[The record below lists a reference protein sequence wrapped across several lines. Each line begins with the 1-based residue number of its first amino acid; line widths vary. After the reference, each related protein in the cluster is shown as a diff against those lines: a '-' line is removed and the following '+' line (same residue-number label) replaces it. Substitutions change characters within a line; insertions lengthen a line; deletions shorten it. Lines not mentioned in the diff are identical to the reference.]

1 MWNRH
6 KTYQRQSMGLVFFIF
21 LLVLVCM
28 FVRLGYLMIGK
39 ADYYGVQA
47 KELHERE
54 RKIKAERGKILDRNG
69 NLLAGNRSVSTISV
83 IHSQI
88 KEPEKV
94 ISLLSKE
101 LDLDEEMVRKKV
113 EKVSS
118 REKVKSNVDKE
129 TSDRIRN
136 CKLAGVTVDED
147 YKREYQYDSL
157 ASKVL
162 GFTGSDNQG
171 IIGLEVSYEKYLKG
185 TDGSILTMTTAYG
198 TEIENGAEDRIEPV
212 SGWTL
217 NTSLDL
223 TIMEYT
229 DQVANILLKK
239 KQAKSVDII
248 VMNPQNGEI
257 YAMACAPEFNL
268 NDPYKLSGDM
278 SQMTAK
284 EKSDKRNAM
293 WRNPCVSDTYEP
305 GSTFK
310 ILTTAAALEK
320 GVVKMTDRFHCPGYK
335 VVEDRRIRC
344 HKKGGHGSE
353 TFLEGIMNSC
363 NPVFIEVGA
372 RVGVSDFFQK
382 MSDFG
387 LTKRSGID
395 VPGEASTII
404 HKEENVGAVEL
415 ATMSFGQSFQV
426 SPIRLISLAATMING
441 GKSITPHFGVSA
453 LSADGNQMKHFEYEE
468 GERVVSKENS
478 DLIREALGK
487 VVSEGTGGKA
497 GVEGYTVGAKT
508 GTSEKLP
515 RGNGKYIASTIG
527 FAPVENPQV
536 IALVRI
542 DEPQGL
548 YYGGTVAAP
557 GISTLFE
564 NILPYLCG
572 KDSGE

>member
-1 MWNRH
+1 MGNRH
-6 KTYQRQSMGLVFFIF
+6 RTYQRQSMGLVFFLF
-21 LLVLVCM
+21 VLVLLTLLG
-28 FVRLGYLMIGK
+28 RLFYLMIGK

-54 RKIKAERGKILDRNG
+54 RKIKAERGEIKDCHG
-69 NLLAGNRSVSTISV
+69 NVLAANRSVSTISV
-83 IHSQI
+83 IHSQM
-88 KEPEKV
+88 KEPERV
-94 ISLLSKE
+94 ITLLSKE
-101 LDLDEEMVRKKV
+101 LMLDEKEVRKKV
-113 EKVSS
+113 EKVSL
-118 REKVKSNVDKE
+118 REKIKSNVDKE

-136 CKLAGVTVDED
+136 YKLAGVTVDED
-147 YKREYQYDSL
+147 YKREYRYDSL

-162 GFTGSDNQG
+162 GFTGGDNQG

-185 TDGSILTMTTAYG
+185 LDGSILTMTTAYG

-212 SGWTL
+212 AGWTL

-223 TIMEYT
+223 PVMEYT
-229 DQVANILLKK
+229 DQLANYLLKK

-257 YAMACAPEFNL
+257 YAMASAPEFNL
-268 NDPYKLSGDM
+268 NDPYRISGDLSKM
-278 SQMTAK
+278 SAK
-284 EKSDKRNAM
+284 EKSEKRNAM

-335 VVEDRRIRC
+335 IVEDRRIRC

-353 TFLEGIMNSC
+353 TFLDGIMNSC

-372 RVGVSDFFQK
+372 RVGVSDFFRK

-387 LTKRSGID
+387 LMNRTGID

-404 HKEENVGAVEL
+404 HKEKNVGAVEL
-415 ATMSFGQSFQV
+415 ATMSFGQSFQL
-426 SPIRLISLAATMING
+426 SPIRLVSLAGSMING
-441 GKSITPHFGVSA
+441 GYSITPHFGVSA
-453 LSADGNQMKHFEYEE
+453 VSADGSLMKHFSY
-468 GERVVSKENS
+468 GKKERVVSKETS
-478 DLIREALGK
+478 DLIRMALGK
-487 VVSEGTGGKA
+487 VVSEGTGHKA
-497 GVEGYTVGAKT
+497 SVRGFSVGAKT

-527 FAPVENPQV
+527 FAPVENPKV

-557 GISTLFE
+557 AIAALFE
-564 NILPYLCG
+564 NILPYLC
-572 KDSGE
+572 KN

>member
-1 MWNRH
+1 MENRH
-6 KTYQRQSMGLVFFIF
+6 RTYQRQSMGLVFFLF
-21 LLVLVCM
+21 VLVLLTLLG
-28 FVRLGYLMIGK
+28 RLFYLMIGK

-54 RKIKAERGKILDRNG
+54 RKIKAERGEIKDCHG
-69 NLLAGNRSVSTISV
+69 NVLAANRSVSTISV
-83 IHSQI
+83 IHSQM
-88 KEPEKV
+88 KEPERV
-94 ISLLSKE
+94 ITLLSKE
-101 LDLDEEMVRKKV
+101 LMLDEKEVRKKV
-113 EKVSS
+113 EKVSL
-118 REKVKSNVDKE
+118 REKIKSNVDKE

-136 CKLAGVTVDED
+136 YKLAGVTVDED
-147 YKREYQYDSL
+147 YKREYRYDSL

-162 GFTGSDNQG
+162 GFTGGDNQG

-185 TDGSILTMTTAYG
+185 LDGSILTMTTAYG

-212 SGWTL
+212 AGWTL

-223 TIMEYT
+223 PVMEYT
-229 DQVANILLKK
+229 DQLANYLLKK

-257 YAMACAPEFNL
+257 YAMASAPEFNL
-268 NDPYKLSGDM
+268 NDPYRIPGDLNKM
-278 SQMTAK
+278 SAK
-284 EKSDKRNAM
+284 EKSEKRNVM

-335 VVEDRRIRC
+335 IVEDRPIRC

-353 TFLEGIMNSC
+353 TFLDGIMNSC

-372 RVGVSDFFQK
+372 RVGVSDFFRK

-387 LTKRSGID
+387 LMNRTGID

-404 HKEENVGAVEL
+404 HKEKNVGAVEL
-415 ATMSFGQSFQV
+415 ATMSFGQSFQL
-426 SPIRLISLAATMING
+426 SPIRLVSIAGSMING
-441 GKSITPHFGVSA
+441 GYSITPHFGVSA
-453 LSADGNQMKHFEYEE
+453 VSADGSLMKHFSYEKK
-468 GERVVSKENS
+468 ERVVSKETS
-478 DLIREALGK
+478 DLIRMALGK
-487 VVSEGTGGKA
+487 VVSEGTGHKA
-497 GVEGYTVGAKT
+497 SVKGFSVGAKT

-527 FAPVENPQV
+527 FAPVENPKV

-557 GISTLFE
+557 AIAALFE
-564 NILPYLCG
+564 NILPYLC
-572 KDSGE
+572 KN

>member
-1 MWNRH
+1 MENRH
-6 KTYQRQSMGLVFFIF
+6 RTYQRQSMGLVFFLF
-21 LLVLVCM
+21 VLVLLTLLG
-28 FVRLGYLMIGK
+28 RLFYLMIGK

-54 RKIKAERGKILDRNG
+54 RKIKAERGEIKDCHG
-69 NLLAGNRSVSTISV
+69 NVLAANRSVSTISV
-83 IHSQI
+83 IHSQM
-88 KEPEKV
+88 KEPERV
-94 ISLLSKE
+94 ITLLSKE
-101 LDLDEEMVRKKV
+101 LMLDEKEVRKKV
-113 EKVSS
+113 EKVSL
-118 REKVKSNVDKE
+118 REKIKSNVDKE

-136 CKLAGVTVDED
+136 YKLAGVTVDED
-147 YKREYQYDSL
+147 YKREYRYDSL

-162 GFTGSDNQG
+162 GFTGGDNQG

-185 TDGSILTMTTAYG
+185 LDGSILTMTTAYG

-212 SGWTL
+212 AGWTL

-223 TIMEYT
+223 PVMEYT
-229 DQVANILLKK
+229 DQLANYLLKK

-257 YAMACAPEFNL
+257 YAMASAPEFNL
-268 NDPYKLSGDM
+268 NDPYRIPGDLNKM
-278 SQMTAK
+278 SAK
-284 EKSDKRNAM
+284 EKSEKRNVM

-335 VVEDRRIRC
+335 IVEDRRIRC

-353 TFLEGIMNSC
+353 TFLDGIMNSC

-372 RVGVSDFFQK
+372 RVGVSDFFRK

-387 LTKRSGID
+387 LMNRTGID

-404 HKEENVGAVEL
+404 HKEKNVGAVEL
-415 ATMSFGQSFQV
+415 ATMSFGQSFQL
-426 SPIRLISLAATMING
+426 SPIRLVSIVGSMING
-441 GKSITPHFGVSA
+441 GYSITPHFGVSA
-453 LSADGNQMKHFEYEE
+453 VSADGSLMKHFSYEKK
-468 GERVVSKENS
+468 ERVVSKETS
-478 DLIREALGK
+478 DLIRMALGK
-487 VVSEGTGGKA
+487 VVSEGTGHKA
-497 GVEGYTVGAKT
+497 SVKGFSVGAKT

-527 FAPVENPQV
+527 FAPVENPKV

-557 GISTLFE
+557 AIAALFE
-564 NILPYLCG
+564 NILPYLC
-572 KDSGE
+572 KN

>member
-1 MWNRH
+1 MLNRH
-6 KTYQRQSMGLVFFIF
+6 RTYQRQSMGLVFFAF
-21 LLVLVCM
+21 FLVLTLM
-28 FVRLGYLMIGK
+28 YVRLGYLMIWR

-54 RKIKAERGKILDRNG
+54 RRIKAERGKILDRNG
-69 NLLAGNRSVSTISV
+69 ILLAGNRSVSTISV
-83 IHSQI
+83 IHSQV

-94 ISLLSKE
+94 ITILCKE
-101 LDLDEEMVRKKV
+101 LGLEEKEVRKKV

-118 REKVKSNVDKE
+118 REKIKSNVDKE

-136 CKLAGVTVDED
+136 YKMAGVTVDED
-147 YKREYQYDSL
+147 YKREYQYDCL

-171 IIGLEVSYEKYLKG
+171 IIGLEVTYEKFLKG
-185 TDGSILTMTTAYG
+185 LDGSILTMTTANG
-198 TEIENGAEDRIEPV
+198 TEIENGAESRVEPIG
-212 SGWTL
+212 GWTL

-229 DQVANILLKK
+229 DQVANTLLKK

-268 NDPYKLSGDM
+268 NDPYKLEGDVSGL
-278 SQMTAK
+278 TAK
-284 EKSDKRNAM
+284 QKTDMRNAI

-320 GVVKMTDRFHCPGYK
+320 GVVKMSDRFHCPGYK
-335 VVEDRRIRC
+335 MVEDRRIRC
-344 HKKGGHGSE
+344 HKTTGHGSE
-353 TFLEGIMNSC
+353 SFLEGIMNSC

-372 RVGVSDFFQK
+372 RVGVADFYK
-382 MSDFG
+382 EMKSFG
-387 LTKRSGID
+387 LMNRTGID
-395 VPGEASTII
+395 VPGEAGTII
-404 HKEENVGAVEL
+404 HKQSNVKAVEL
-415 ATMSFGQSFQV
+415 ATMSFGQSFQI
-426 SPIRLISLAATMING
+426 SPIRLLTCASTMING

-453 LSADGNQMKHFEYEE
+453 VSADGTQMKRFAYEE
-468 GERVVSKENS
+468 GERIVSKETS

-487 VVSEGTGGKA
+487 VVSEGTGKNA
-497 GVEGYTVGAKT
+497 GVAGYAVGAKT
-508 GTSEKLP
+508 GTSQKLP

-557 GISTLFE
+557 GIATLFG
-564 NILPYLCG
+564 NILPYLC
-572 KDSGE
+572 DAE

>member
-372 RVGVSDFFQK
+372 RVGVSDFFQR

-387 LTKRSGID
+387 LMKRSGID

-497 GVEGYTVGAKT
+497 GVDGYTVGAKT

>member
-1 MWNRH
+1 MENRH
-6 KTYQRQSMGLVFFIF
+6 RTYQRQSMGLVFFLF
-21 LLVLVCM
+21 VLVLLTLLG
-28 FVRLGYLMIGK
+28 RLFYLMIGK

-54 RKIKAERGKILDRNG
+54 RKIKAERGEIKDCHG
-69 NLLAGNRSVSTISV
+69 NVLAANRSVSTISV
-83 IHSQI
+83 IHSQM
-88 KEPEKV
+88 KEPERV
-94 ISLLSKE
+94 ITLLSKE
-101 LDLDEEMVRKKV
+101 LMLDEKEVRKKV
-113 EKVSS
+113 DKVSL
-118 REKVKSNVDKE
+118 REKIKSNVDKE

-136 CKLAGVTVDED
+136 YKLAGVTVDED
-147 YKREYQYDSL
+147 YKREYRYDSL

-162 GFTGSDNQG
+162 GFTGGDNQG

-185 TDGSILTMTTAYG
+185 LDGSILTMTTAYG

-212 SGWTL
+212 AGWTL

-223 TIMEYT
+223 PVMEYT
-229 DQVANILLKK
+229 DQLANYLLKK

-257 YAMACAPEFNL
+257 YAMASAPEFNL
-268 NDPYKLSGDM
+268 NDPYRIPGDLNKM
-278 SQMTAK
+278 SAK
-284 EKSDKRNAM
+284 EKSEKRNAM

-335 VVEDRRIRC
+335 IVEDRRIRC

-353 TFLEGIMNSC
+353 TFLDGIMNSC

-372 RVGVSDFFQK
+372 RVGVSDFFRK

-387 LTKRSGID
+387 LMNRTGID

-404 HKEENVGAVEL
+404 HKEKNVGAVEL
-415 ATMSFGQSFQV
+415 ATMSFGQSFQL
-426 SPIRLISLAATMING
+426 SPIRLVSIAGSMING
-441 GKSITPHFGVSA
+441 GYSITPHFGVSA
-453 LSADGNQMKHFEYEE
+453 VSADGSLMKHFSY
-468 GERVVSKENS
+468 GKKERVVSKETS
-478 DLIREALGK
+478 DLIRMALGK
-487 VVSEGTGGKA
+487 VVSEGTGHKA
-497 GVEGYTVGAKT
+497 SVKGFSVGAKT

-527 FAPVENPQV
+527 FAPVENPKV

-557 GISTLFE
+557 AIAALFE
-564 NILPYLCG
+564 NILPYLC
-572 KDSGE
+572 KN

>member
-1 MWNRH
+1 MENRH
-6 KTYQRQSMGLVFFIF
+6 RTYQCQSMGLVFFLF
-21 LLVLVCM
+21 VLVLLTLLG
-28 FVRLGYLMIGK
+28 RLFYLMIGK

-54 RKIKAERGKILDRNG
+54 RKIKAERGEIKDCHG
-69 NLLAGNRSVSTISV
+69 NVLAANRSVSTISV
-83 IHSQI
+83 IHSQM
-88 KEPEKV
+88 KEPERV
-94 ISLLSKE
+94 ITLLSKE
-101 LDLDEEMVRKKV
+101 LMLDEKEVRKKV
-113 EKVSS
+113 EKVSL
-118 REKVKSNVDKE
+118 REKIKSNVDKE

-136 CKLAGVTVDED
+136 YKLAGVTVDED
-147 YKREYQYDSL
+147 YKREYRYDSL

-162 GFTGSDNQG
+162 GFTGGDNQG

-185 TDGSILTMTTAYG
+185 LDGSILTMTTAYG

-212 SGWTL
+212 AGWTL

-223 TIMEYT
+223 PVMEYT
-229 DQVANILLKK
+229 DQLANYLLKK

-257 YAMACAPEFNL
+257 YAMASAPEFNL
-268 NDPYKLSGDM
+268 NDPYRISGDLSKM
-278 SQMTAK
+278 SAK
-284 EKSDKRNAM
+284 EKSEKRNAM

-335 VVEDRRIRC
+335 IVEDRRIRC

-353 TFLEGIMNSC
+353 TFLDGIMNSC

-372 RVGVSDFFQK
+372 RVGVSDFFRK

-387 LTKRSGID
+387 LMNRTGID

-404 HKEENVGAVEL
+404 HKEKNVGAVEL
-415 ATMSFGQSFQV
+415 ATMSFGQSFQL
-426 SPIRLISLAATMING
+426 SPIRLVSLAGSMING
-441 GKSITPHFGVSA
+441 GYSITPHFGVSA
-453 LSADGNQMKHFEYEE
+453 VSADGSLMKHFSY
-468 GERVVSKENS
+468 GKKERVVSKETS
-478 DLIREALGK
+478 DLIRMALGK
-487 VVSEGTGGKA
+487 VVSEGTGHKA
-497 GVEGYTVGAKT
+497 SVRGFSVGAKT

-527 FAPVENPQV
+527 FAPVENPKV

-557 GISTLFE
+557 AIAALFE
-564 NILPYLCG
+564 NILPYLC
-572 KDSGE
+572 KN

>member
-1 MWNRH
+1 MENRH
-6 KTYQRQSMGLVFFIF
+6 RTYQRQSMGLVFFLF
-21 LLVLVCM
+21 VLVLLTLLG
-28 FVRLGYLMIGK
+28 RLFYLMIGK

-54 RKIKAERGKILDRNG
+54 RKIKAERGEIKDCHG
-69 NLLAGNRSVSTISV
+69 NVLAANRSVSTISV
-83 IHSQI
+83 IHSQM
-88 KEPEKV
+88 KEPERV
-94 ISLLSKE
+94 ITLLSKE
-101 LDLDEEMVRKKV
+101 LMLDEKEVRKKV
-113 EKVSS
+113 EKVSL
-118 REKVKSNVDKE
+118 REKIKSNVDKE

-136 CKLAGVTVDED
+136 YKLAGVTVDED
-147 YKREYQYDSL
+147 YKREYRYDSL

-162 GFTGSDNQG
+162 GFTGGDNQG

-185 TDGSILTMTTAYG
+185 LDGSILTMTTAYG

-212 SGWTL
+212 AGWTL

-223 TIMEYT
+223 PVMEYT
-229 DQVANILLKK
+229 DQLANYLLKK

-257 YAMACAPEFNL
+257 YAMASAPEFNL
-268 NDPYKLSGDM
+268 NDPYRIPGDLNKM
-278 SQMTAK
+278 SAK
-284 EKSDKRNAM
+284 EKSEKRNAM

-335 VVEDRRIRC
+335 IVEDRRIRC

-353 TFLEGIMNSC
+353 TFLDGIMNSC

-372 RVGVSDFFQK
+372 RVGVSDFFRK

-387 LTKRSGID
+387 LMNRTGID

-404 HKEENVGAVEL
+404 HKEKNVGAVEL
-415 ATMSFGQSFQV
+415 ATMSFGQSFQL
-426 SPIRLISLAATMING
+426 SPIRLVSIAGSMING
-441 GKSITPHFGVSA
+441 GYSITPHFGVSA
-453 LSADGNQMKHFEYEE
+453 VSADGSLMKHFSY
-468 GERVVSKENS
+468 GKKERVVSKETS
-478 DLIREALGK
+478 DLIRMALGK
-487 VVSEGTGGKA
+487 VVSEGTGHKA
-497 GVEGYTVGAKT
+497 SVKGFSVGAKT

-527 FAPVENPQV
+527 FAPVENPKV

-557 GISTLFE
+557 AIANLFE
-564 NILPYLCG
+564 NILPYLC
-572 KDSGE
+572 KN

>member
-1 MWNRH
+1 MENRH
-6 KTYQRQSMGLVFFIF
+6 RTYQRQSMGLVFFLF
-21 LLVLVCM
+21 VLVLLTLLG
-28 FVRLGYLMIGK
+28 RLFYLMIGK

-54 RKIKAERGKILDRNG
+54 RKIKAERGEIKDCHG
-69 NLLAGNRSVSTISV
+69 NVLAANRSVSTISV
-83 IHSQI
+83 IHSQM
-88 KEPEKV
+88 KEPERV
-94 ISLLSKE
+94 ITLLSKE
-101 LDLDEEMVRKKV
+101 LMLDEKEVRKKV
-113 EKVSS
+113 EKVSL
-118 REKVKSNVDKE
+118 REKIKSNVDKE

-136 CKLAGVTVDED
+136 YKLAGVTVDED
-147 YKREYQYDSL
+147 YKREYRYDSL

-162 GFTGSDNQG
+162 GFTGGDNQG

-185 TDGSILTMTTAYG
+185 LDGSILTMTTAYG

-212 SGWTL
+212 AGWTL

-223 TIMEYT
+223 PVMEYT
-229 DQVANILLKK
+229 DQLANYLLKK

-257 YAMACAPEFNL
+257 YAMASAPEFNL
-268 NDPYKLSGDM
+268 NDPYRIPGDLNKM
-278 SQMTAK
+278 SAK
-284 EKSDKRNAM
+284 EKSEKRNVM

-335 VVEDRRIRC
+335 IVEDRRIRC

-353 TFLEGIMNSC
+353 TFLDGIMNSC

-372 RVGVSDFFQK
+372 RVGVSDFFRK

-387 LTKRSGID
+387 LMNRTGID

-404 HKEENVGAVEL
+404 HKEKNVGAVEL
-415 ATMSFGQSFQV
+415 ATMSFGQSFQL
-426 SPIRLISLAATMING
+426 SPIRLVSIAGSMING
-441 GKSITPHFGVSA
+441 GYSITPHFGVSA
-453 LSADGNQMKHFEYEE
+453 VSADGSLMKHFSY
-468 GERVVSKENS
+468 GKKERVVSKETS
-478 DLIREALGK
+478 DLIRMALGK
-487 VVSEGTGGKA
+487 VVSEGTGHKA
-497 GVEGYTVGAKT
+497 SVKGFSVGAKT

-527 FAPVENPQV
+527 FAPVENPKV

-557 GISTLFE
+557 AIAALFE
-564 NILPYLCG
+564 NILPYLC
-572 KDSGE
+572 KN

>member
-6 KTYQRQSMGLVFFIF
+6 KTYQRQNMFLVFFVF
-21 LLVLVCM
+21 GLVLVLIYA
-28 FVRLGYLMIGK
+28 RLGYLMMYR
-39 ADYYGVQA
+39 ADYYGVKA

-101 LDLDEEMVRKKV
+101 LGMSEEVIRKKV

-147 YKREYQYDSL
+147 YKREYKYDSL

-162 GFTGSDNQG
+162 GFTGGDNQG
-171 IIGLEVSYEKYLKG
+171 IIGLEVTYEDYLKG
-185 TDGSILTMTTAYG
+185 QDGSILTMTTAYG
-198 TEIENGAEDRIEPV
+198 TEIENGAEERVEPIP
-212 SGWTL
+212 GWTL

-223 TIMEYT
+223 TIMEYA
-229 DQVANILLKK
+229 DQVAETLRRKK
-239 KQAKSVDII
+239 NAKSVEII
-248 VMNPQNGEI
+248 VMNPNNGEI
-257 YAMACAPEFNL
+257 YAMTSVPEFNL
-268 NDPYKLSGDM
+268 NDPYTLPEDSTGLTDKQKNEKL
-278 SQMTAK
+278 
-284 EKSDKRNAM
+284 NAM
-293 WRNPCVSDTYEP
+293 WRNGCVSDTYEP

-335 VVEDRRIRC
+335 MVEDRRIRC
-344 HKKGGHGSE
+344 HKTTGHGSE
-353 TFLEGIMNSC
+353 SFLDGIKNSC

-372 RVGVSDFFQK
+372 RVGVTSFFEEL
-382 MSDFG
+382 SAFG
-387 LTKRSGID
+387 ALKKTGID
-395 VPGEASTII
+395 VPGEAVTIM
-404 HKEENVGAVEL
+404 HKEKNVGAVEL
-415 ATMSFGQSFQV
+415 ATISFGQSFQL
-426 SPIRLISLAATMING
+426 SPIRLLTCAASIING
-441 GKSITPHFGVSA
+441 GKSITPHFGVGVK
-453 LSADGNQMKHFEYEE
+453 SADGTIMKRFSYPQ
-468 GERVVSKENS
+468 GDSVVTKETSN
-478 DLIREALGK
+478 LVREALGK
-487 VVSEGTGGKA
+487 VVSEGTGKNA
-497 GVEGYTVGAKT
+497 GVKGYTVGAKT
-508 GTSEKLP
+508 GTSQKLP

-527 FAPVENPQV
+527 FAPVEDPQV

-542 DEPQGL
+542 DEPEGL

-557 GISTLFE
+557 GISTLYT
-564 NILPYLCG
+564 NVLPYLLD
-572 KDSGE
+572 KE

>member
-1 MWNRH
+1 MENRH
-6 KTYQRQSMGLVFFIF
+6 RTYQRQSMGLVFFLF
-21 LLVLVCM
+21 VLVLLTLLG
-28 FVRLGYLMIGK
+28 RLFYLMIGK

-54 RKIKAERGKILDRNG
+54 RKIKAERGEIKDCHG
-69 NLLAGNRSVSTISV
+69 NVLAANRSVSTISV
-83 IHSQI
+83 IHSQM
-88 KEPEKV
+88 KEPERV
-94 ISLLSKE
+94 ITLLSKE
-101 LDLDEEMVRKKV
+101 LMLDEKEVQKKV
-113 EKVSS
+113 EKVSL
-118 REKVKSNVDKE
+118 REKIKSNVNKE

-136 CKLAGVTVDED
+136 YKLAGVTVDED
-147 YKREYQYDSL
+147 YKREYRYDSL

-162 GFTGSDNQG
+162 GFTGGDNQG

-185 TDGSILTMTTAYG
+185 LDGSILTMTTAYG

-212 SGWTL
+212 AGWTL

-223 TIMEYT
+223 PVMEYT
-229 DQVANILLKK
+229 DQLANYLLKK

-257 YAMACAPEFNL
+257 YAMASAPEFNL
-268 NDPYKLSGDM
+268 NDPYRIPGDLNKM
-278 SQMTAK
+278 SAK
-284 EKSDKRNAM
+284 EKSEKRNAM

-310 ILTTAAALEK
+310 ILTTAVALEK

-335 VVEDRRIRC
+335 IVEDRRIRC

-353 TFLEGIMNSC
+353 TFLDGIMNSC

-372 RVGVSDFFQK
+372 RVGVSDFFRK

-387 LTKRSGID
+387 LMNRTGID

-404 HKEENVGAVEL
+404 HKEKNVGAVEL
-415 ATMSFGQSFQV
+415 ATMSFGQSFQL
-426 SPIRLISLAATMING
+426 SPIRLVSIAGSMING
-441 GKSITPHFGVSA
+441 GYSITPHFGVSA
-453 LSADGNQMKHFEYEE
+453 VSADGSLMKHFSY
-468 GERVVSKENS
+468 GKKERVVSKETS
-478 DLIREALGK
+478 DLIRMALGK
-487 VVSEGTGGKA
+487 VVSEGTGHKA
-497 GVEGYTVGAKT
+497 SVKGFSVGAKT

-527 FAPVENPQV
+527 FAPVENPKV

-557 GISTLFE
+557 AIAALFE
-564 NILPYLCG
+564 NILPYLC
-572 KDSGE
+572 KN

>member
-1 MWNRH
+1 MENRH
-6 KTYQRQSMGLVFFIF
+6 RTYQRQSMGLVFFLF
-21 LLVLVCM
+21 VLVLLTLLG
-28 FVRLGYLMIGK
+28 RLFYLMIGK

-54 RKIKAERGKILDRNG
+54 RKIKAERGEIKDCHG
-69 NLLAGNRSVSTISV
+69 NVLAANRSVSTISV
-83 IHSQI
+83 IHSQM
-88 KEPEKV
+88 KEPERV
-94 ISLLSKE
+94 IALLSKE
-101 LDLDEEMVRKKV
+101 LMLDEKEVRKKV
-113 EKVSS
+113 EKVSL
-118 REKVKSNVDKE
+118 REKIKSNVDKE

-136 CKLAGVTVDED
+136 YKLAGVTVDED
-147 YKREYQYDSL
+147 YKREYRYDSL

-162 GFTGSDNQG
+162 GFTGGDNQG

-185 TDGSILTMTTAYG
+185 LDGSILTMTTAYG

-212 SGWTL
+212 AGWTL

-223 TIMEYT
+223 PVMEYT
-229 DQVANILLKK
+229 DQLANYLLKK

-257 YAMACAPEFNL
+257 YAMASAPEFNL
-268 NDPYKLSGDM
+268 NDPYRISGDLNKM
-278 SQMTAK
+278 PAK
-284 EKSDKRNAM
+284 GKSEKRNAM

-335 VVEDRRIRC
+335 IVEDRRIRC

-353 TFLEGIMNSC
+353 TFLDGIMNSC

-372 RVGVSDFFQK
+372 RVGVSDFFRK

-387 LTKRSGID
+387 LMNRTGID

-404 HKEENVGAVEL
+404 HKEKNVGAVEL
-415 ATMSFGQSFQV
+415 ATMSFGQSFQL
-426 SPIRLISLAATMING
+426 SPIRLVSLAGSMING
-441 GKSITPHFGVSA
+441 GYSITPHFGVSA
-453 LSADGNQMKHFEYEE
+453 VSADGSLMKHFSY
-468 GERVVSKENS
+468 GKKERVVSKETS
-478 DLIREALGK
+478 DLIRMALGK
-487 VVSEGTGGKA
+487 VVSEGTGHKA
-497 GVEGYTVGAKT
+497 SVKGFSVGAKT

-527 FAPVENPQV
+527 FAPVENPKV

-557 GISTLFE
+557 AIATLFE
-564 NILPYLCG
+564 NILPYLC
-572 KDSGE
+572 KN

>member
-1 MWNRH
+1 MENRH
-6 KTYQRQSMGLVFFIF
+6 RTYQRQSMGLVFFLF
-21 LLVLVCM
+21 VLVLLTLLG
-28 FVRLGYLMIGK
+28 RLFYLMIGK

-54 RKIKAERGKILDRNG
+54 RKIKAERGEIKDCHG
-69 NLLAGNRSVSTISV
+69 NVLAANRSVSTISV
-83 IHSQI
+83 IHSQM
-88 KEPEKV
+88 KEPERV
-94 ISLLSKE
+94 ITLLAKE
-101 LDLDEEMVRKKV
+101 LMLDEKEVRKKV
-113 EKVSS
+113 EKVSL
-118 REKVKSNVDKE
+118 REKIKSNVDKE

-136 CKLAGVTVDED
+136 YKLAGVTVDED
-147 YKREYQYDSL
+147 YKREYRYDSL

-162 GFTGSDNQG
+162 GFTGGDNQG

-185 TDGSILTMTTAYG
+185 LDGSILTMTTAYG

-212 SGWTL
+212 AGWTL

-223 TIMEYT
+223 PVMEYT
-229 DQVANILLKK
+229 DQLANYLLKK

-257 YAMACAPEFNL
+257 YAMASAPEFNL
-268 NDPYKLSGDM
+268 NDPYRIPGDLNKM
-278 SQMTAK
+278 SAK
-284 EKSDKRNAM
+284 EKSEKRNAM

-335 VVEDRRIRC
+335 IVEDRRIRC

-353 TFLEGIMNSC
+353 TFLDGIMNSC

-372 RVGVSDFFQK
+372 RVGVSDFFRK

-387 LTKRSGID
+387 LMNRTGID

-404 HKEENVGAVEL
+404 HKEKNVGAVEL
-415 ATMSFGQSFQV
+415 ATMSFGQSFQL
-426 SPIRLISLAATMING
+426 SPIRLVSIAGSMING
-441 GKSITPHFGVSA
+441 GYSITPHFGVSA
-453 LSADGNQMKHFEYEE
+453 VSADGSLMKHFSY
-468 GERVVSKENS
+468 GKKERVVSKETS
-478 DLIREALGK
+478 DLIRMALGK
-487 VVSEGTGGKA
+487 VVSEGTGHKA
-497 GVEGYTVGAKT
+497 SVKGFSVGAKT

-527 FAPVENPQV
+527 FAPVENPKV

-557 GISTLFE
+557 AIAALFE
-564 NILPYLCG
+564 NILPYLC
-572 KDSGE
+572 KN

>member
-1 MWNRH
+1 MENRH
-6 KTYQRQSMGLVFFIF
+6 RTYQRQSMGLVFFLF
-21 LLVLVCM
+21 VLVLLTLLG
-28 FVRLGYLMIGK
+28 RLFYLMIGK

-54 RKIKAERGKILDRNG
+54 RKIKAERGEIKDCHG
-69 NLLAGNRSVSTISV
+69 NVLAANRSVSTISV
-83 IHSQI
+83 IHSQM
-88 KEPEKV
+88 KEPERV
-94 ISLLSKE
+94 ITLLSKE
-101 LDLDEEMVRKKV
+101 LMLDEKEVRKKV
-113 EKVSS
+113 EKVSL
-118 REKVKSNVDKE
+118 REKIKSNVDKE

-136 CKLAGVTVDED
+136 YKLAGVTVDED
-147 YKREYQYDSL
+147 YKREYRYDSL

-162 GFTGSDNQG
+162 GFTGGDNQG

-185 TDGSILTMTTAYG
+185 LDGSILTMTTAYG

-212 SGWTL
+212 AGWTL

-223 TIMEYT
+223 PVMEYT
-229 DQVANILLKK
+229 DQLANYLLKK

-257 YAMACAPEFNL
+257 YAMASAPEFNL
-268 NDPYKLSGDM
+268 NDPYRILGDLNKM
-278 SQMTAK
+278 SAK
-284 EKSDKRNAM
+284 EKSEKRNAM

-335 VVEDRRIRC
+335 IVEDRRIRC

-353 TFLEGIMNSC
+353 TFLDGIMNSC

-372 RVGVSDFFQK
+372 RVGVSDFFRK

-387 LTKRSGID
+387 LMNRTGID

-404 HKEENVGAVEL
+404 HKEKNVGAVEL
-415 ATMSFGQSFQV
+415 ATMSFGQSFQL
-426 SPIRLISLAATMING
+426 SPIRLVSIAGSMING
-441 GKSITPHFGVSA
+441 GYSITPHFGVSA
-453 LSADGNQMKHFEYEE
+453 VSADGSLMKHFSY
-468 GERVVSKENS
+468 GKKERVVSKETS
-478 DLIREALGK
+478 DLIRMALGK
-487 VVSEGTGGKA
+487 VVSEGTGHKA
-497 GVEGYTVGAKT
+497 SVKGFSVGAKT

-527 FAPVENPQV
+527 FAPVENPKV

-557 GISTLFE
+557 AIAALFE
-564 NILPYLCG
+564 NILPYLC
-572 KDSGE
+572 KN

>member
-1 MWNRH
+1 MENRH
-6 KTYQRQSMGLVFFIF
+6 RTYQRQSMGLVFFLF
-21 LLVLVCM
+21 VLVLLTLLG
-28 FVRLGYLMIGK
+28 RLFYLMIGK

-54 RKIKAERGKILDRNG
+54 RKIKAERGEIKDCHG
-69 NLLAGNRSVSTISV
+69 NVLAANRSVSTISV
-83 IHSQI
+83 IHSQM
-88 KEPEKV
+88 KEPERV
-94 ISLLSKE
+94 ITLLSKE
-101 LDLDEEMVRKKV
+101 LMLDEKEVRKKV
-113 EKVSS
+113 EKVSL
-118 REKVKSNVDKE
+118 REKIKSNVDKE

-136 CKLAGVTVDED
+136 YKLAGVTVDED
-147 YKREYQYDSL
+147 YKREYRYDSL

-162 GFTGSDNQG
+162 GFTGGDNQG

-185 TDGSILTMTTAYG
+185 LDGSILTMTTAYG

-212 SGWTL
+212 AGWTL

-223 TIMEYT
+223 PVMEYT
-229 DQVANILLKK
+229 DQLANYLLKK

-257 YAMACAPEFNL
+257 YAMASAPEFNL
-268 NDPYKLSGDM
+268 NDPYRIPGDLSKM
-278 SQMTAK
+278 SAK
-284 EKSDKRNAM
+284 EKSEKRNAM

-335 VVEDRRIRC
+335 IVEDRRIRC

-353 TFLEGIMNSC
+353 TFLDGIMNSC

-372 RVGVSDFFQK
+372 RVGVSDFFRK

-387 LTKRSGID
+387 LMNRTGID
-395 VPGEASTII
+395 VTGEASTII
-404 HKEENVGAVEL
+404 HKEKNVGAVEL
-415 ATMSFGQSFQV
+415 ATMSFGQSFQL
-426 SPIRLISLAATMING
+426 SPIRLVSLAGSMING
-441 GKSITPHFGVSA
+441 GYSITPHFGVSA
-453 LSADGNQMKHFEYEE
+453 VSADGSHMKHFSY
-468 GERVVSKENS
+468 GKKERVVSKETS
-478 DLIREALGK
+478 DLIRMALGK
-487 VVSEGTGGKA
+487 VVSEGTGHKA
-497 GVEGYTVGAKT
+497 SVKGFSVGAKT

-527 FAPVENPQV
+527 FAPVENPKV

-557 GISTLFE
+557 AIAALFE
-564 NILPYLCG
+564 NILPYLC
-572 KDSGE
+572 KN

>member
-1 MWNRH
+1 MENRH
-6 KTYQRQSMGLVFFIF
+6 RTYQRQSMGLVFFLF
-21 LLVLVCM
+21 VLVLLTLLG
-28 FVRLGYLMIGK
+28 RLFYLMIGK

-54 RKIKAERGKILDRNG
+54 RKIKAERGEIKDCHG
-69 NLLAGNRSVSTISV
+69 NVLAANRSVSTISV
-83 IHSQI
+83 IHSQM
-88 KEPEKV
+88 KEPERV
-94 ISLLSKE
+94 ITLLSKE
-101 LDLDEEMVRKKV
+101 LMLDEKEVRKKV
-113 EKVSS
+113 EKVSL
-118 REKVKSNVDKE
+118 REKIKSNVDKE

-136 CKLAGVTVDED
+136 YKLAGVTVDED
-147 YKREYQYDSL
+147 YKREYRYDSL

-162 GFTGSDNQG
+162 GFTGGDNQG

-185 TDGSILTMTTAYG
+185 LDGSILTMTTAYG

-212 SGWTL
+212 AGWTL

-223 TIMEYT
+223 PVMEYT
-229 DQVANILLKK
+229 DQLANYLLKK

-257 YAMACAPEFNL
+257 YAMASAPEFNL
-268 NDPYKLSGDM
+268 NDPYRISGDLNKM
-278 SQMTAK
+278 SAK
-284 EKSDKRNAM
+284 EKSEKRNAM

-335 VVEDRRIRC
+335 IVEDRRIRC

-353 TFLEGIMNSC
+353 TFLDGIMNSC

-372 RVGVSDFFQK
+372 RVGVSDFFRK

-387 LTKRSGID
+387 LMNRTGID

-404 HKEENVGAVEL
+404 HKEKNVGAVEL
-415 ATMSFGQSFQV
+415 ATMSFGQSFQL
-426 SPIRLISLAATMING
+426 SPIRLVSLAGSMING
-441 GKSITPHFGVSA
+441 GYSITPHFGVSA
-453 LSADGNQMKHFEYEE
+453 VSADGSLMKHFSY
-468 GERVVSKENS
+468 GKKERVVSKETS
-478 DLIREALGK
+478 DLIRMALGK
-487 VVSEGTGGKA
+487 VVSEGTGHKA
-497 GVEGYTVGAKT
+497 SVKGFSVGAKT

-527 FAPVENPQV
+527 IAPVENPKV

-557 GISTLFE
+557 AIATLFE
-564 NILPYLCG
+564 NILPYLC
-572 KDSGE
+572 KN

>member
-1 MWNRH
+1 MENRH
-6 KTYQRQSMGLVFFIF
+6 RTYQRQSMGLVFFLF
-21 LLVLVCM
+21 VLVLLTLLG
-28 FVRLGYLMIGK
+28 RLFYLMIGK

-54 RKIKAERGKILDRNG
+54 RKIKAERGEIKDCHVNV
-69 NLLAGNRSVSTISV
+69 LAANRSVSTISV
-83 IHSQI
+83 IHSQM
-88 KEPEKV
+88 KEPERV
-94 ISLLSKE
+94 ITLLSKE
-101 LDLDEEMVRKKV
+101 LMLDEKEVRKKV
-113 EKVSS
+113 EKVSL
-118 REKVKSNVDKE
+118 REKIKSNVDKE

-136 CKLAGVTVDED
+136 YKLAGVTVDED
-147 YKREYQYDSL
+147 YKREYRYDSL

-162 GFTGSDNQG
+162 GFTGGDNQG

-185 TDGSILTMTTAYG
+185 LDGSILTMTTAYG

-212 SGWTL
+212 AGWTL

-223 TIMEYT
+223 PVMEYT
-229 DQVANILLKK
+229 DQLANYLLKK

-257 YAMACAPEFNL
+257 YAMASAPEFNL
-268 NDPYKLSGDM
+268 NDPYRISGDLSKM
-278 SQMTAK
+278 SAK
-284 EKSDKRNAM
+284 EKSEKRNAM

-335 VVEDRRIRC
+335 IVEDRRIRC

-353 TFLEGIMNSC
+353 TFLDGIMNSC

-372 RVGVSDFFQK
+372 RVGVSDFFRK

-387 LTKRSGID
+387 LMNRTGID

-404 HKEENVGAVEL
+404 HKEKNVGAVEL
-415 ATMSFGQSFQV
+415 ATMSFGQSFQL
-426 SPIRLISLAATMING
+426 SPIRLVSLAGSMING
-441 GKSITPHFGVSA
+441 GYSITPHFGVSA
-453 LSADGNQMKHFEYEE
+453 VSADGSLMKHFSY
-468 GERVVSKENS
+468 GKKERVVSKETS
-478 DLIREALGK
+478 DLIRMALGK
-487 VVSEGTGGKA
+487 VVSEGTGHKA
-497 GVEGYTVGAKT
+497 SVRGFSVGAKT

-527 FAPVENPQV
+527 FAPVENPKV

-557 GISTLFE
+557 AIAALFE
-564 NILPYLCG
+564 NILPYLC
-572 KDSGE
+572 KN

>member
-1 MWNRH
+1 MENRH
-6 KTYQRQSMGLVFFIF
+6 RTYQRQSMGLVFFLF
-21 LLVLVCM
+21 VLVLLTLLG
-28 FVRLGYLMIGK
+28 RLFYLMIGK

-54 RKIKAERGKILDRNG
+54 RKIKAERGEIKDCHG
-69 NLLAGNRSVSTISV
+69 NVLAANRSVSTISV
-83 IHSQI
+83 IHSQM
-88 KEPEKV
+88 KEPERV
-94 ISLLSKE
+94 ITLLSKE
-101 LDLDEEMVRKKV
+101 LMLDEKEVRKKV
-113 EKVSS
+113 EKVSL
-118 REKVKSNVDKE
+118 REKIKSNVDKE

-136 CKLAGVTVDED
+136 YKLAGVTVDED
-147 YKREYQYDSL
+147 YKREYRYDSL

-162 GFTGSDNQG
+162 GFTGGDNQG

-185 TDGSILTMTTAYG
+185 LDGSILTMTTAYG

-212 SGWTL
+212 AGWTL

-223 TIMEYT
+223 PVMEYT
-229 DQVANILLKK
+229 DQLANYLLKK

-257 YAMACAPEFNL
+257 YAMASAPEFNL
-268 NDPYKLSGDM
+268 NDPYRISGGLNKM
-278 SQMTAK
+278 SAK
-284 EKSDKRNAM
+284 EKSEKRNAM

-335 VVEDRRIRC
+335 IVEDRRIRC

-353 TFLEGIMNSC
+353 TFLDGIMNSC

-372 RVGVSDFFQK
+372 RVGVSDFFRK

-387 LTKRSGID
+387 LMNRTGID

-404 HKEENVGAVEL
+404 HKEKNVGAVEL
-415 ATMSFGQSFQV
+415 ATMSFGQSFQL
-426 SPIRLISLAATMING
+426 SPIRLVSLAGSMING
-441 GKSITPHFGVSA
+441 GYSITPHFGVSA
-453 LSADGNQMKHFEYEE
+453 VSADGSLMKHFSY
-468 GERVVSKENS
+468 GKKERVVSKETS
-478 DLIREALGK
+478 DLIRMALGK
-487 VVSEGTGGKA
+487 VVSEGTGHKA
-497 GVEGYTVGAKT
+497 SVKGFSVGAKT

-527 FAPVENPQV
+527 FAPVENPKV

-557 GISTLFE
+557 AIATLFE
-564 NILPYLCG
+564 NILPYLC
-572 KDSGE
+572 KN

>member
-1 MWNRH
+1 MENRH
-6 KTYQRQSMGLVFFIF
+6 RTYQRQSMGVVFFLF
-21 LLVLVCM
+21 VLVLLTLLG
-28 FVRLGYLMIGK
+28 RLFYLMIGK

-54 RKIKAERGKILDRNG
+54 RKIKAERGEIKDCHG
-69 NLLAGNRSVSTISV
+69 NVLAANRSVSTISV
-83 IHSQI
+83 IHSQM
-88 KEPEKV
+88 KEPERV
-94 ISLLSKE
+94 ITLLSKE
-101 LDLDEEMVRKKV
+101 LMLDEKEVRKKV
-113 EKVSS
+113 EKVSL
-118 REKVKSNVDKE
+118 REKIKSNVDKE

-136 CKLAGVTVDED
+136 YKLAGVTVDED
-147 YKREYQYDSL
+147 YKREYRYDSL

-162 GFTGSDNQG
+162 GFTGGDNQG

-185 TDGSILTMTTAYG
+185 LDGSILTMTTAYG

-212 SGWTL
+212 AGWTL

-223 TIMEYT
+223 PVMEYT
-229 DQVANILLKK
+229 DQLANYLLKK

-257 YAMACAPEFNL
+257 YAMASAPEFNL
-268 NDPYKLSGDM
+268 NDPYRIPGDLNKM
-278 SQMTAK
+278 SAK
-284 EKSDKRNAM
+284 EKSEKRNAM

-335 VVEDRRIRC
+335 IVEDRRIRC

-353 TFLEGIMNSC
+353 TFLDGIMNSC

-372 RVGVSDFFQK
+372 RVGVSDFFRK

-387 LTKRSGID
+387 LMNRTGID

-404 HKEENVGAVEL
+404 HKEKNVGAVEL
-415 ATMSFGQSFQV
+415 ATMSFGQSFQL
-426 SPIRLISLAATMING
+426 SPIRLVSIAGSMING
-441 GKSITPHFGVSA
+441 GYSITPHFGVSA
-453 LSADGNQMKHFEYEE
+453 VSADGSLMKHFSY
-468 GERVVSKENS
+468 GKKERVVSKETS
-478 DLIREALGK
+478 DLIRMALGK
-487 VVSEGTGGKA
+487 VVSEGTGHKA
-497 GVEGYTVGAKT
+497 SVKGFSVGAKT

-527 FAPVENPQV
+527 FAPVENPKV

-557 GISTLFE
+557 AIAALFE
-564 NILPYLCG
+564 NILPYLC
-572 KDSGE
+572 KN

>member
-1 MWNRH
+1 MENRH
-6 KTYQRQSMGLVFFIF
+6 RTYQRQSMGLVFFLF
-21 LLVLVCM
+21 VLVLLTLLG
-28 FVRLGYLMIGK
+28 RLFYLMIGK

-54 RKIKAERGKILDRNG
+54 RKIKAERGEIKDCHG
-69 NLLAGNRSVSTISV
+69 NVLAANRSVSTISV
-83 IHSQI
+83 IHSQM
-88 KEPEKV
+88 KEPERV
-94 ISLLSKE
+94 ITLLSKE
-101 LDLDEEMVRKKV
+101 LMLDEKEVRKKV
-113 EKVSS
+113 EKVSL
-118 REKVKSNVDKE
+118 REKIKSNVDKE

-136 CKLAGVTVDED
+136 YKLAGVTVDED
-147 YKREYQYDSL
+147 YKREYRYDSL

-162 GFTGSDNQG
+162 GFTGGDNQG

-185 TDGSILTMTTAYG
+185 LDGSILTMTTAYG

-212 SGWTL
+212 AGWTL

-223 TIMEYT
+223 PVMEYT
-229 DQVANILLKK
+229 DQLANYLLKK

-257 YAMACAPEFNL
+257 YAMASAPEFNL
-268 NDPYKLSGDM
+268 NDPYRIPGDLNKM
-278 SQMTAK
+278 SAK
-284 EKSDKRNAM
+284 EKSEKRNAM

-320 GVVKMTDRFHCPGYK
+320 GVVKMTDRVHCPGYK
-335 VVEDRRIRC
+335 IVEDRRIRC

-353 TFLEGIMNSC
+353 TFLDGIMNSC

-372 RVGVSDFFQK
+372 RVGVSDFFRK

-387 LTKRSGID
+387 LMNRTGID

-404 HKEENVGAVEL
+404 HKEKNVGAVEL
-415 ATMSFGQSFQV
+415 ATMSFGQSFQL
-426 SPIRLISLAATMING
+426 SPIRLVSIAGSMING
-441 GKSITPHFGVSA
+441 GYSITPHFGVSA
-453 LSADGNQMKHFEYEE
+453 VSADGSLMKHFSY
-468 GERVVSKENS
+468 GKKERVVSKETS
-478 DLIREALGK
+478 DLIRMALGK
-487 VVSEGTGGKA
+487 VVSEGTGHKA
-497 GVEGYTVGAKT
+497 SVKGFSVGAKT

-527 FAPVENPQV
+527 FAPVENPKV

-557 GISTLFE
+557 AIAALFE
-564 NILPYLCG
+564 NILPYLC
-572 KDSGE
+572 KN

>member
-1 MWNRH
+1 MENRH
-6 KTYQRQSMGLVFFIF
+6 RTYQRQSMGLVFFLF
-21 LLVLVCM
+21 VLVLLTLLG
-28 FVRLGYLMIGK
+28 RLFYLMIGK

-54 RKIKAERGKILDRNG
+54 RKIKAERGEIKDCHG
-69 NLLAGNRSVSTISV
+69 NVLAANRSVSTISV
-83 IHSQI
+83 IHSQM
-88 KEPEKV
+88 KEPERV
-94 ISLLSKE
+94 ITLLSKE
-101 LDLDEEMVRKKV
+101 LMLDEKEVRKKV
-113 EKVSS
+113 EKVSL
-118 REKVKSNVDKE
+118 REKIKSNVDKE

-136 CKLAGVTVDED
+136 YKLAGVTVDED
-147 YKREYQYDSL
+147 YKREYRYDSL

-162 GFTGSDNQG
+162 GFTGGDNQG

-185 TDGSILTMTTAYG
+185 LDGSILTMTTAYG

-212 SGWTL
+212 AGWTL

-223 TIMEYT
+223 PVMEYT
-229 DQVANILLKK
+229 DQLANYLLKK

-257 YAMACAPEFNL
+257 YAMASAPEFNL
-268 NDPYKLSGDM
+268 NDPYRIPGDLNKM
-278 SQMTAK
+278 SAK
-284 EKSDKRNAM
+284 EKSEKRNAM

-335 VVEDRRIRC
+335 IVEDRRIRC

-353 TFLEGIMNSC
+353 TFLDGIMNSC

-372 RVGVSDFFQK
+372 RVGVSDFFRK

-387 LTKRSGID
+387 LMNRTGID

-404 HKEENVGAVEL
+404 HKEKNVGAVEL
-415 ATMSFGQSFQV
+415 ATMSFGQSFQL
-426 SPIRLISLAATMING
+426 SPIRLVSIAGSMING
-441 GKSITPHFGVSA
+441 GYSITPHFGVSA
-453 LSADGNQMKHFEYEE
+453 VSADGSLMKHFSY
-468 GERVVSKENS
+468 GKKERVVSKETS
-478 DLIREALGK
+478 DLIRMALGK
-487 VVSEGTGGKA
+487 VVSEGTGHKA
-497 GVEGYTVGAKT
+497 SVKGFSVGAKT

-527 FAPVENPQV
+527 FAPVENPKV

-557 GISTLFE
+557 AIAALFE
-564 NILPYLCG
+564 NILPYLF
-572 KDSGE
+572 KN

>member
-1 MWNRH
+1 MENRH
-6 KTYQRQSMGLVFFIF
+6 RTYQRQSMGLVFFLF
-21 LLVLVCM
+21 VLVLLTLLG
-28 FVRLGYLMIGK
+28 RLFYLMIGK

-54 RKIKAERGKILDRNG
+54 RKIKAERGEIKDCHG
-69 NLLAGNRSVSTISV
+69 NVLAANRSVSTISV
-83 IHSQI
+83 IHSQM
-88 KEPEKV
+88 KEPERV
-94 ISLLSKE
+94 ITLLSKE
-101 LDLDEEMVRKKV
+101 LMLDEKEVRKKV
-113 EKVSS
+113 EKVSL
-118 REKVKSNVDKE
+118 REKIKSNVDKE

-136 CKLAGVTVDED
+136 YKLAGVTVDED
-147 YKREYQYDSL
+147 YKREYRYDSL

-162 GFTGSDNQG
+162 GFTGGDNQG

-185 TDGSILTMTTAYG
+185 LDGSILTMTTAYG

-212 SGWTL
+212 AGWTL

-223 TIMEYT
+223 PVMEYT
-229 DQVANILLKK
+229 DQLANYLLKK

-257 YAMACAPEFNL
+257 YAMASAPEFNL
-268 NDPYKLSGDM
+268 NDPYRIPGDLNKM
-278 SQMTAK
+278 SAK
-284 EKSDKRNAM
+284 EKSEKRNAM

-335 VVEDRRIRC
+335 IVEDRRIRC

-353 TFLEGIMNSC
+353 TFLDGIMNSC

-372 RVGVSDFFQK
+372 RVGVSDFFRK

-387 LTKRSGID
+387 LMNRTGID

-404 HKEENVGAVEL
+404 HKEKNVGAVEL
-415 ATMSFGQSFQV
+415 ATMSFGQSFQL
-426 SPIRLISLAATMING
+426 SPIRLVSIAGSMING
-441 GKSITPHFGVSA
+441 GYSITPHFGVSA
-453 LSADGNQMKHFEYEE
+453 VSADGSLMKHFSY
-468 GERVVSKENS
+468 GKKERVVSKETS
-478 DLIREALGK
+478 DLIRMALGK
-487 VVSEGTGGKA
+487 VVSEGTGHKA
-497 GVEGYTVGAKT
+497 SVKGFSVGAKT

-527 FAPVENPQV
+527 FAPVENPKV

-557 GISTLFE
+557 AIAELFE
-564 NILPYLCG
+564 NILPYLC
-572 KDSGE
+572 KN

>member
-1 MWNRH
+1 MENRH
-6 KTYQRQSMGLVFFIF
+6 RTYQRQSMGLVFFLF
-21 LLVLVCM
+21 VLVLLTLLG
-28 FVRLGYLMIGK
+28 RLFYLMIGK

-54 RKIKAERGKILDRNG
+54 RKIKAERGEIKDCHG
-69 NLLAGNRSVSTISV
+69 NVLAANRSVSTISV
-83 IHSQI
+83 IHSQM
-88 KEPEKV
+88 KEPERV
-94 ISLLSKE
+94 ITLLSKE
-101 LDLDEEMVRKKV
+101 LMLDEKEVRKKV
-113 EKVSS
+113 EKVSL
-118 REKVKSNVDKE
+118 REKIKSNVDKE

-136 CKLAGVTVDED
+136 YKLAGVTVDED
-147 YKREYQYDSL
+147 YKREYRYDSL

-162 GFTGSDNQG
+162 GFTGGDNQG

-185 TDGSILTMTTAYG
+185 LDGSILTMTTAYG

-212 SGWTL
+212 AGWTL

-223 TIMEYT
+223 PVMEYT
-229 DQVANILLKK
+229 DQLANYLLKK

-257 YAMACAPEFNL
+257 YAMASAPEFNL
-268 NDPYKLSGDM
+268 NDPYRIPGDLNKM
-278 SQMTAK
+278 SAK
-284 EKSDKRNAM
+284 EKSEKRNAM

-335 VVEDRRIRC
+335 IVEDRRIRC

-353 TFLEGIMNSC
+353 TFLDGIMNSC

-372 RVGVSDFFQK
+372 RVGVSDFFRK

-387 LTKRSGID
+387 LMNRTGID

-404 HKEENVGAVEL
+404 HKEKNVGAVEL
-415 ATMSFGQSFQV
+415 ATMSFGQSFQL
-426 SPIRLISLAATMING
+426 SPIRLVSIAGSMING
-441 GKSITPHFGVSA
+441 GYSITPHFGVSA
-453 LSADGNQMKHFEYEE
+453 VSADGSLMKHFSY
-468 GERVVSKENS
+468 GKKERVVSKETS
-478 DLIREALGK
+478 DLIRMALGK
-487 VVSEGTGGKA
+487 VVSEGTGHKVSVKGFS
-497 GVEGYTVGAKT
+497 VGAKT

-527 FAPVENPQV
+527 FAPVENPKV

-557 GISTLFE
+557 AIAALFE
-564 NILPYLCG
+564 NILPYLC
-572 KDSGE
+572 KN

>member
-1 MWNRH
+1 MENRH
-6 KTYQRQSMGLVFFIF
+6 RTYQRQSMGLVFFLF
-21 LLVLVCM
+21 VLVLLTLLG
-28 FVRLGYLMIGK
+28 RLFYLMIGK

-54 RKIKAERGKILDRNG
+54 RKIKAERGEIKDCHG
-69 NLLAGNRSVSTISV
+69 NVLAANRSVSTISV
-83 IHSQI
+83 IHSQM
-88 KEPEKV
+88 KEPERV
-94 ISLLSKE
+94 ITLLSKE
-101 LDLDEEMVRKKV
+101 LMLDEKEVRKKV
-113 EKVSS
+113 EKVSL
-118 REKVKSNVDKE
+118 REKIKSNVDKE

-136 CKLAGVTVDED
+136 YKLAGVTVDED
-147 YKREYQYDSL
+147 YKREYRYDSL

-162 GFTGSDNQG
+162 GFTGGDNQG

-185 TDGSILTMTTAYG
+185 LDGSILTMTTAYG

-212 SGWTL
+212 AGWTL

-223 TIMEYT
+223 PVMEYT
-229 DQVANILLKK
+229 DQLANYLLKK

-257 YAMACAPEFNL
+257 YAMASAPEFSL
-268 NDPYKLSGDM
+268 NDPYRISGDLNKM
-278 SQMTAK
+278 SAK
-284 EKSDKRNAM
+284 EKSEKRNAM

-335 VVEDRRIRC
+335 IVEDRRIRC

-353 TFLEGIMNSC
+353 TFLDGIMNSC

-372 RVGVSDFFQK
+372 RVGVSDFFRK

-387 LTKRSGID
+387 LMNRTGID

-404 HKEENVGAVEL
+404 HKEKNVGAVEL
-415 ATMSFGQSFQV
+415 ATMSFGQSFQL
-426 SPIRLISLAATMING
+426 SPIRLVSLAGSMING
-441 GKSITPHFGVSA
+441 GYSITPHFGVSA
-453 LSADGNQMKHFEYEE
+453 VSADGSLMKHFSY
-468 GERVVSKENS
+468 GKKERVVSKETS
-478 DLIREALGK
+478 DLIRMALGK
-487 VVSEGTGGKA
+487 VVSEGTGHKA
-497 GVEGYTVGAKT
+497 SVKGFSVGAKT

-527 FAPVENPQV
+527 FAPVENPKV

-557 GISTLFE
+557 AIATLFE
-564 NILPYLCG
+564 NILPYLC
-572 KDSGE
+572 KN

>member
-1 MWNRH
+1 MENRH
-6 KTYQRQSMGLVFFIF
+6 RTYQRQSMGLVFFLF
-21 LLVLVCM
+21 VLVLLTLLG
-28 FVRLGYLMIGK
+28 RLFYLMIGK

-54 RKIKAERGKILDRNG
+54 RKIKAERGEIKDCHG
-69 NLLAGNRSVSTISV
+69 NVLAANRSVSTISV
-83 IHSQI
+83 IHSQM
-88 KEPEKV
+88 KEPERV
-94 ISLLSKE
+94 IALLSKE
-101 LDLDEEMVRKKV
+101 LMLDEKEVRKKV
-113 EKVSS
+113 EKVSL
-118 REKVKSNVDKE
+118 REKIKSNVDKE

-136 CKLAGVTVDED
+136 YKLAGVTVDED
-147 YKREYQYDSL
+147 YKREYRYDSL

-162 GFTGSDNQG
+162 GFTGGDNQG

-185 TDGSILTMTTAYG
+185 LDGSILTMTTAYG

-212 SGWTL
+212 AGWTL

-223 TIMEYT
+223 PVMEYT
-229 DQVANILLKK
+229 DQLANYLLKK

-257 YAMACAPEFNL
+257 YAMASAPEFNL
-268 NDPYKLSGDM
+268 NDPYRISGDLNKM
-278 SQMTAK
+278 SAK
-284 EKSDKRNAM
+284 EKSEKRNAM

-335 VVEDRRIRC
+335 IVEDRRIRC

-353 TFLEGIMNSC
+353 TFLDGIMNSC

-372 RVGVSDFFQK
+372 RVGVSDFFRK

-387 LTKRSGID
+387 LMNRTGID

-404 HKEENVGAVEL
+404 HKEKNVGAVEL
-415 ATMSFGQSFQV
+415 ATMSFGQSFQL
-426 SPIRLISLAATMING
+426 SPIRLVSIAGSMING
-441 GKSITPHFGVSA
+441 GYSITPHFGVSA
-453 LSADGNQMKHFEYEE
+453 VSADSSLMKHFSY
-468 GERVVSKENS
+468 GKKERVVSKETS
-478 DLIREALGK
+478 DLIRMALGK
-487 VVSEGTGGKA
+487 VVSEGTGHKA
-497 GVEGYTVGAKT
+497 SVKGFSVGAKT

-527 FAPVENPQV
+527 FAPVENPKV

-557 GISTLFE
+557 AIAALFE
-564 NILPYLCG
+564 NILPYLC
-572 KDSGE
+572 KN

>member
-1 MWNRH
+1 MENRH
-6 KTYQRQSMGLVFFIF
+6 RTYQRQSMGLVFFLF
-21 LLVLVCM
+21 VLVLLTLLG
-28 FVRLGYLMIGK
+28 RLFYLMIGK

-54 RKIKAERGKILDRNG
+54 RKIKAERGEIKDCHG
-69 NLLAGNRSVSTISV
+69 NVLAANRSVSTISV
-83 IHSQI
+83 IHSQM
-88 KEPEKV
+88 KEPERV
-94 ISLLSKE
+94 ITLLSKE
-101 LDLDEEMVRKKV
+101 LMLDEKEVRKKV
-113 EKVSS
+113 EKVSL
-118 REKVKSNVDKE
+118 REKIKSNVDKE

-136 CKLAGVTVDED
+136 YKLAGVTVDED
-147 YKREYQYDSL
+147 YKREYRYDSL

-162 GFTGSDNQG
+162 GFTGGDNQG

-185 TDGSILTMTTAYG
+185 LDGSILTMTTAYG

-212 SGWTL
+212 AGWTL

-223 TIMEYT
+223 PVMEYT
-229 DQVANILLKK
+229 DQLANYLLKK

-257 YAMACAPEFNL
+257 YAMASAPEFNL
-268 NDPYKLSGDM
+268 NDPYRIPGDLNKM
-278 SQMTAK
+278 SAK
-284 EKSDKRNAM
+284 EKSEKRNAM

-335 VVEDRRIRC
+335 IVEDRRIRC

-353 TFLEGIMNSC
+353 TFLDGIMNSC

-372 RVGVSDFFQK
+372 RVGVSDFFRK

-387 LTKRSGID
+387 LMNRTGID

-404 HKEENVGAVEL
+404 HKEKNVGAVEL
-415 ATMSFGQSFQV
+415 ATMSFGQSFQL
-426 SPIRLISLAATMING
+426 SPIRLVSIAGSMING
-441 GKSITPHFGVSA
+441 GYSITPHFGVSA
-453 LSADGNQMKHFEYEE
+453 VSADGSLMKHFSY
-468 GERVVSKENS
+468 GKKERVVSKETS
-478 DLIREALGK
+478 DLIRMALGK
-487 VVSEGTGGKA
+487 VVSEGTGHKA
-497 GVEGYTVGAKT
+497 SVKGFSVGAKT

-527 FAPVENPQV
+527 FAPVENPKV

-542 DEPQGL
+542 DELQGL

-557 GISTLFE
+557 AIAALFE
-564 NILPYLCG
+564 NILPYLC
-572 KDSGE
+572 KN

>member
-1 MWNRH
+1 MENRH
-6 KTYQRQSMGLVFFIF
+6 RTYQRQSMGLVFFLF
-21 LLVLVCM
+21 VLVLLTLLG
-28 FVRLGYLMIGK
+28 RLFYLMIGK

-54 RKIKAERGKILDRNG
+54 RKIKAERGEIKDCHG
-69 NLLAGNRSVSTISV
+69 NVLNRSVSTISV
-83 IHSQI
+83 IHSQM
-88 KEPEKV
+88 KEPERV
-94 ISLLSKE
+94 ITLLSKE
-101 LDLDEEMVRKKV
+101 LMLDEKEVRKKV
-113 EKVSS
+113 EKVSL
-118 REKVKSNVDKE
+118 REKIKSNVDKE

-136 CKLAGVTVDED
+136 YKLAGVTVDED
-147 YKREYQYDSL
+147 YKREYRYDSL

-162 GFTGSDNQG
+162 GFTGGDNQG

-185 TDGSILTMTTAYG
+185 LDGSILTMTTAYG

-212 SGWTL
+212 AGWTL

-223 TIMEYT
+223 PVMEYT
-229 DQVANILLKK
+229 DQLANYLLKK

-257 YAMACAPEFNL
+257 YAMASAPEFNL
-268 NDPYKLSGDM
+268 NDPYRIPGDLNKM
-278 SQMTAK
+278 SAK
-284 EKSDKRNAM
+284 EKSEKRNAM

-305 GSTFK
+305 VSTFK

-335 VVEDRRIRC
+335 IVEDRRIRC

-353 TFLEGIMNSC
+353 TFLDGIMNSC

-372 RVGVSDFFQK
+372 RVGVSDFFRK

-387 LTKRSGID
+387 LMNRTGID

-404 HKEENVGAVEL
+404 HKEKNVGAVEL
-415 ATMSFGQSFQV
+415 ATMSFGQSFQL
-426 SPIRLISLAATMING
+426 SPIRLVSIAGSMING
-441 GKSITPHFGVSA
+441 GYSITPHFGVSA
-453 LSADGNQMKHFEYEE
+453 VSADGSLMKHFSY
-468 GERVVSKENS
+468 GKKERVVSKETS
-478 DLIREALGK
+478 DLIRMALGK
-487 VVSEGTGGKA
+487 VVSEGTGHKA
-497 GVEGYTVGAKT
+497 SVKGFSVGAKT

-527 FAPVENPQV
+527 FAPVENPKV

-557 GISTLFE
+557 AIAALFE
-564 NILPYLCG
+564 NILPYLC
-572 KDSGE
+572 KN

>member
-1 MWNRH
+1 MENRH
-6 KTYQRQSMGLVFFIF
+6 RTYQRQSMGLVFFLF
-21 LLVLVCM
+21 VLVLLTLLG
-28 FVRLGYLMIGK
+28 RLFYLMIGK

-54 RKIKAERGKILDRNG
+54 RKIKAERGEIKDCHG
-69 NLLAGNRSVSTISV
+69 NVLAANRSVSTISV
-83 IHSQI
+83 IHSQM
-88 KEPEKV
+88 KEPERV
-94 ISLLSKE
+94 ITLLSKE
-101 LDLDEEMVRKKV
+101 LMLDEKEVRKKV
-113 EKVSS
+113 EKVSL
-118 REKVKSNVDKE
+118 REKIKSNVDKE

-136 CKLAGVTVDED
+136 YKLAGVTVDED
-147 YKREYQYDSL
+147 YKREYRYDSL

-162 GFTGSDNQG
+162 GFTGGDNQG

-185 TDGSILTMTTAYG
+185 LDGSILTMTTAYG

-212 SGWTL
+212 AGWTL

-223 TIMEYT
+223 PVMEYT
-229 DQVANILLKK
+229 DQLANYLLKK

-257 YAMACAPEFNL
+257 YAMASAPEFNL
-268 NDPYKLSGDM
+268 NDPYRIPGDLNKM
-278 SQMTAK
+278 SAK
-284 EKSDKRNAM
+284 EKSEKRNVM

-320 GVVKMTDRFHCPGYK
+320 GGVKMTDRFHCPGYK
-335 VVEDRRIRC
+335 IVEDRRIRC

-353 TFLEGIMNSC
+353 TFLDGIMNSC

-372 RVGVSDFFQK
+372 RVGVSDFFRK

-387 LTKRSGID
+387 LMNRTGID

-404 HKEENVGAVEL
+404 HKEKNVGAVEL
-415 ATMSFGQSFQV
+415 ATMSFGQSFQL
-426 SPIRLISLAATMING
+426 SPIRLVSIAGSMING
-441 GKSITPHFGVSA
+441 GYSITPHFGVSA
-453 LSADGNQMKHFEYEE
+453 VSADGSLMKHFSY
-468 GERVVSKENS
+468 GKKERVVSKETS
-478 DLIREALGK
+478 DLIRMALGK
-487 VVSEGTGGKA
+487 VVSEGTGHKA
-497 GVEGYTVGAKT
+497 SVKGFSVGAKT

-527 FAPVENPQV
+527 FAPVENPKV

-557 GISTLFE
+557 AIAELFE
-564 NILPYLCG
+564 NILPYLC
-572 KDSGE
+572 KN

>member
-1 MWNRH
+1 MENRH
-6 KTYQRQSMGLVFFIF
+6 RTYQRQSMGLVFFLF
-21 LLVLVCM
+21 VLVLLTLLG
-28 FVRLGYLMIGK
+28 RLFYLMIGK

-54 RKIKAERGKILDRNG
+54 RKIKAERGEIKDCHG
-69 NLLAGNRSVSTISV
+69 NVLAANRSVSTISV
-83 IHSQI
+83 IHSQM
-88 KEPEKV
+88 KEPERV
-94 ISLLSKE
+94 IILLSKE
-101 LDLDEEMVRKKV
+101 LMLDEKEVRKKV
-113 EKVSS
+113 EKVSL
-118 REKVKSNVDKE
+118 REKIKSNVDKE

-136 CKLAGVTVDED
+136 YKLAGVTVDED
-147 YKREYQYDSL
+147 YKREYRYDSL

-162 GFTGSDNQG
+162 GFTGGDNQG

-185 TDGSILTMTTAYG
+185 LDGSILTMTTAYG

-212 SGWTL
+212 AGWTL

-223 TIMEYT
+223 PVMEYT
-229 DQVANILLKK
+229 DQLANYLLKK

-257 YAMACAPEFNL
+257 YAMASAPEFNL
-268 NDPYKLSGDM
+268 NDPYRIPGDLNKM
-278 SQMTAK
+278 SAK
-284 EKSDKRNAM
+284 EKSEKRNAM

-335 VVEDRRIRC
+335 IVEDRRIRC

-353 TFLEGIMNSC
+353 TFLDGIMNSC

-372 RVGVSDFFQK
+372 RVGVSDFFRK

-387 LTKRSGID
+387 LMNRTGID

-404 HKEENVGAVEL
+404 HKEKNVGAVEL
-415 ATMSFGQSFQV
+415 ATMSFGQSFQL
-426 SPIRLISLAATMING
+426 SPIRLVSIAGSMING
-441 GKSITPHFGVSA
+441 GYSITPHFGVSA
-453 LSADGNQMKHFEYEE
+453 VSADGSLMKHFSY
-468 GERVVSKENS
+468 GKKERVVSKETS
-478 DLIREALGK
+478 DLIRMALGK
-487 VVSEGTGGKA
+487 VVSEGTGHKA
-497 GVEGYTVGAKT
+497 SVKGFSVGAKT

-527 FAPVENPQV
+527 FAPVENPKV

-557 GISTLFE
+557 AIAALFE
-564 NILPYLCG
+564 NILPYLC
-572 KDSGE
+572 KN

>member
-1 MWNRH
+1 
-6 KTYQRQSMGLVFFIF
+6 
-21 LLVLVCM
+21 
-28 FVRLGYLMIGK
+28 MIGK

-54 RKIKAERGKILDRNG
+54 RKIKAERGEIKDCHG
-69 NLLAGNRSVSTISV
+69 NVLAANRSVSTISV
-83 IHSQI
+83 IHSQM
-88 KEPEKV
+88 KEPERV
-94 ISLLSKE
+94 ITLLSKE
-101 LDLDEEMVRKKV
+101 LMLDEKEVRKKV
-113 EKVSS
+113 EKVSL
-118 REKVKSNVDKE
+118 REKIKSNVDKE

-136 CKLAGVTVDED
+136 YKLAGVTVDED
-147 YKREYQYDSL
+147 YKREYRYDSL

-162 GFTGSDNQG
+162 GFTGGDNQG

-185 TDGSILTMTTAYG
+185 LDGSILTMTTAYG

-212 SGWTL
+212 AGWTL

-223 TIMEYT
+223 PVMEYT
-229 DQVANILLKK
+229 DQLANYLLKK

-257 YAMACAPEFNL
+257 YAMASAPEFNL
-268 NDPYKLSGDM
+268 NDPYRIPGDLNKM
-278 SQMTAK
+278 SAK
-284 EKSDKRNAM
+284 EKSEKRNVM

-335 VVEDRRIRC
+335 IVEDRRIRC

-353 TFLEGIMNSC
+353 TFLDGIMNSC

-372 RVGVSDFFQK
+372 RVGVSDFFRK

-387 LTKRSGID
+387 LMNRTGID

-404 HKEENVGAVEL
+404 HKEKNVGAVEL
-415 ATMSFGQSFQV
+415 ATMSFGQSFQL
-426 SPIRLISLAATMING
+426 SPIRLVSIAGSMING
-441 GKSITPHFGVSA
+441 GYSITPHFGVSA
-453 LSADGNQMKHFEYEE
+453 VSADGSLMKHFSY
-468 GERVVSKENS
+468 GKKERVVSKETS
-478 DLIREALGK
+478 DLIRMALGK
-487 VVSEGTGGKA
+487 VVSEGTGHKA
-497 GVEGYTVGAKT
+497 SVKGFSVGAKT

-527 FAPVENPQV
+527 FAPVENPKV

-557 GISTLFE
+557 AIAELFE
-564 NILPYLCG
+564 NILPYLC
-572 KDSGE
+572 KN

>member
-1 MWNRH
+1 MENRH
-6 KTYQRQSMGLVFFIF
+6 RTYQRQSMGLVFFLF
-21 LLVLVCM
+21 VLVLLTLLG
-28 FVRLGYLMIGK
+28 RLFYLMIGK

-54 RKIKAERGKILDRNG
+54 RKIKAERGEIKDCHG
-69 NLLAGNRSVSTISV
+69 NVLAANRSVSTISV
-83 IHSQI
+83 IHSQM
-88 KEPEKV
+88 KEPERV
-94 ISLLSKE
+94 ITLLSKE
-101 LDLDEEMVRKKV
+101 LMLDEKEVRKKV
-113 EKVSS
+113 EKVSL
-118 REKVKSNVDKE
+118 REKIKSNVDKE

-136 CKLAGVTVDED
+136 YKLAGVTVDED
-147 YKREYQYDSL
+147 YKREYRYDSL

-162 GFTGSDNQG
+162 GFTGGDNQG

-185 TDGSILTMTTAYG
+185 LDGSILTMTTAYG

-212 SGWTL
+212 AGWTL

-223 TIMEYT
+223 PVMEYT
-229 DQVANILLKK
+229 DQLANYLLKK

-257 YAMACAPEFNL
+257 YAMASAPEFNL
-268 NDPYKLSGDM
+268 NDPYRISGDLSKM
-278 SQMTAK
+278 SAK
-284 EKSDKRNAM
+284 EKSEKRNAM

-335 VVEDRRIRC
+335 IVEDRRIRC

-353 TFLEGIMNSC
+353 TFLDGIMNSC

-372 RVGVSDFFQK
+372 RVGVSDFFRK

-387 LTKRSGID
+387 LMNRTGID

-404 HKEENVGAVEL
+404 HKEKNVGAVEL
-415 ATMSFGQSFQV
+415 ATMSFGQSFQL
-426 SPIRLISLAATMING
+426 SPIRLVSLAGSMING
-441 GKSITPHFGVSA
+441 GYSITPHFGVSA
-453 LSADGNQMKHFEYEE
+453 VSADGSHMKHFSY
-468 GERVVSKENS
+468 GKKERVVSKETS
-478 DLIREALGK
+478 DLIRMALGK
-487 VVSEGTGGKA
+487 VVSEGTGHKA
-497 GVEGYTVGAKT
+497 SVKGFSVGAKT

-527 FAPVENPQV
+527 F
-536 IALVRI
+536 
-542 DEPQGL
+542 
-548 YYGGTVAAP
+548 
-557 GISTLFE
+557 
-564 NILPYLCG
+564 C
-572 KDSGE
+572 SGRESKSYCTCAD

>member
-1 MWNRH
+1 MENRH
-6 KTYQRQSMGLVFFIF
+6 RTYQRQSMGLVFFLF
-21 LLVLVCM
+21 VLVLLTLLG
-28 FVRLGYLMIGK
+28 RLFYLMIGK

-54 RKIKAERGKILDRNG
+54 RKIKAERGEIKDCHG
-69 NLLAGNRSVSTISV
+69 NVLAANRSVSTISV
-83 IHSQI
+83 IHSQM
-88 KEPEKV
+88 KEPERV
-94 ISLLSKE
+94 ITLLSKE
-101 LDLDEEMVRKKV
+101 LMLDEKEVRKKV
-113 EKVSS
+113 EKVSL
-118 REKVKSNVDKE
+118 REKIKSNVDKE

-136 CKLAGVTVDED
+136 YKLAGVTVDED
-147 YKREYQYDSL
+147 YKREYRYDSL

-162 GFTGSDNQG
+162 GFTGGDNQG

-185 TDGSILTMTTAYG
+185 LDGSILTMTTAYG

-212 SGWTL
+212 AGWTL

-223 TIMEYT
+223 PVMEYT
-229 DQVANILLKK
+229 DQLANYLLKK

-257 YAMACAPEFNL
+257 YAMASAPEFNL
-268 NDPYKLSGDM
+268 NDPYRIPGDLNKM
-278 SQMTAK
+278 SAK
-284 EKSDKRNAM
+284 EKSEKRNAM

-335 VVEDRRIRC
+335 IVEDRRIRC

-353 TFLEGIMNSC
+353 TFLDGIMNSC

-372 RVGVSDFFQK
+372 RVGVSDFFCK

-387 LTKRSGID
+387 LMNRTGID

-404 HKEENVGAVEL
+404 HKEKNVGAVEL
-415 ATMSFGQSFQV
+415 ATMSFGQSFQL
-426 SPIRLISLAATMING
+426 SPIRLVSIAGSMING
-441 GKSITPHFGVSA
+441 GYSITPHFGVSA
-453 LSADGNQMKHFEYEE
+453 VSADGSLMKHFSY
-468 GERVVSKENS
+468 GKKERVVSKETS
-478 DLIREALGK
+478 DLIRMALGK
-487 VVSEGTGGKA
+487 VVSEGTGHKA
-497 GVEGYTVGAKT
+497 SVKGFSVGAKT
-508 GTSEKLP
+508 GKSEKLP

-527 FAPVENPQV
+527 FAPVENPKV

-557 GISTLFE
+557 AIAALFE
-564 NILPYLCG
+564 NILPYLC
-572 KDSGE
+572 KN